1 MRVSVADQNRT
12 EGHPRLVHSVHRC
25 TQIFAFSTS
34 CGGVLLTVKELC
46 ICEVL
51 STLYLTSLTTCKVG
65 KLHHVLALGAT
76 FQILPISPLTVA
88 SYFPR
93 ARTSFTSSPFP
104 VVMFCVVF
112 LPATATRC
120 SYRTNQDGQL
130 HSDAIRHG
138 QLGVVPNHRLID
150 VILSHLACPI
160 RCRRRP
166 LCSI

>member
-46 ICEVL
+46 SKFVNYMEGGKL
-51 STLYLTSLTTCKVG
+51 HGHLG